1 MPRGKTAVVL
11 HEPLEATARPDE
23 LDALVQVEEVSA
35 ALQRLGWAVSTLPV
49 DLDARG
55 WSERLRAE
63 RPAFVFN
70 LVESLAGSGRL
81 IAMVPSLL
89 EALGVPF
96 SGSGADALYQS
107 SHKLLAKRWMA
118 LNGVPTAAWF
128 EPAAGAAPDDGRWIV
143 KSVWEHASLGIDDAS
158 VVSGA
163 DALRARL
170 DERRGRFGGEWFA
183 ERFLDGREF
192 NISLIEEDGRPR
204 VLPVAEIR
212 FDGLAEGAE
221 RIVGYAAKWDAESP
235 EYVNTPRFF
244 PALDAGLQQRLHDL
258 ALECWRLFGLRGY
271 ARVDVRLDREGSPW
285 VLEVNANPCLSSDAV
300 FAAAAARGG
309 RSFDAVVSAIVA
321 AVFTDPAGGAPRRAN
336 PGE

>member
-1 MPRGKTAVVL
+1 MRTAKTAVVL
-11 HEPLEATARPDE
+11 HEPFEATARPDE

-35 ALQRLGWAVSTLPV
+35 ALQRMGWAVSTLPV
-49 DLDARG
+49 DLDARR

-81 IAMVPSLL
+81 IAVVPSLL
-89 EALGVPF
+89 EAFGFPF
-96 SGSGADALYQS
+96 SGSGADALYQT

-118 LNGVPTAAWF
+118 LHGVPTPAWF

-143 KSVWEHASLGIDDAS
+143 KSVWEHASLGIDDSS

-163 DALRARL
+163 DALRACL

-192 NISLIEEDGRPR
+192 NISLIEEDGRPH
-204 VLPVAEIR
+204 VLPLAEIR

-221 RIVGYAAKWDAESP
+221 RIVGYAAKWDTESP

-244 PALDAGLQQRLHDL
+244 PDLDAGLRQRLHDL

-271 ARVDVRLDREGSPW
+271 ARVDVRLDRDGAPW
-285 VLEVNANPCLSSDAV
+285 VLEVNANPCLSSDAG

-309 RSFDAVVSAIVA
+309 RSFDAVIDAIVA
-321 AVFTDPAGGAPRRAN
+321 AVVTDPAGSMTGAAN
-336 PGE
+336 PAE

>member
-11 HEPLEATARPDE
+11 HEPFEATARPDE

-55 WSERLRAE
+55 WSERLRGE

-81 IAMVPSLL
+81 IAVVPSLL
-89 EALGVPF
+89 EAFGLPF
-96 SGSGADALYQS
+96 TGSGADALYQS

-118 LNGVPTAAWF
+118 LNGVPTPAWF

-163 DALRARL
+163 AALRARL

-183 ERFLDGREF
+183 ERFLEGRGF

-212 FDGLAEGAE
+212 FDGLAEGA
-221 RIVGYAAKWDAESP
+221 
-235 EYVNTPRFF
+235 
-244 PALDAGLQQRLHDL
+244 
-258 ALECWRLFGLRGY
+258 
-271 ARVDVRLDREGSPW
+271 
-285 VLEVNANPCLSSDAV
+285 
-300 FAAAAARGG
+300 
-309 RSFDAVVSAIVA
+309 
-321 AVFTDPAGGAPRRAN
+321 
-336 PGE
+336 